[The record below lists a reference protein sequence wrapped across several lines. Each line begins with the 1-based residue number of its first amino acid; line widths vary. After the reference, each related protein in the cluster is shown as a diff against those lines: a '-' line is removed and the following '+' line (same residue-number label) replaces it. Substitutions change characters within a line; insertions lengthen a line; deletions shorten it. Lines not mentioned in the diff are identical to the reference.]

1 MCHEAC
7 GCNNKANEGVVY
19 LPTSID
25 KTDPDPVTAL
35 FEWLDIELERAK
47 RAQGEL

>member
-25 KTDPDPVTAL
+25 KTDPDPITAYL
-35 FEWLDIELERAK
+35 AKLDLEAA